1 MIERYHAELKR
12 LGFPIPSVT
21 RYTVCCR
28 WRPPKDH
35 WKLRG
40 SAWRDLAIVVDS
52 KGAAKDAA
60 IETCLF
66 LISNNRGTAVAHHV
80 IGPDN
85 ALINLNEHIE
95 FNWSWY
101 DGVVTYA
108 IDVVSSSDL
117 NECWEVRL

>member
-1 MIERYHAELKR
+1 MNEQYHAELKR
-12 LGFPIPSVT
+12 LGFPIPSLT
-21 RYTVCCR
+21 RYIVCCR

-40 SAWRDLAIVVDS
+40 SAWRDLMIVVDS
-52 KGAAKDAA
+52 QWAAKDAA

-85 ALINLNEHIE
+85 EHITLKEHIE

-101 DGVVTYA
+101 DGVVTYG
-108 IDVVSSSDL
+108 IDVISSADL
-117 NECWEVRL
+117 NDAWEVRQ

>member
-1 MIERYHAELKR
+1 MNERLHAAYIRYGLAIPVYH
-12 LGFPIPSVT
+12 
-21 RYTVCCR
+21 RYTILCR

-35 WKLRG
+35 WKIRG